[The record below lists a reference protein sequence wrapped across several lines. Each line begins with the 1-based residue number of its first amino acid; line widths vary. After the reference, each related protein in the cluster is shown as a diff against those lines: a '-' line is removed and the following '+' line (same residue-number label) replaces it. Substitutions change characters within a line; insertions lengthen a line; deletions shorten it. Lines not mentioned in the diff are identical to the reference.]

1 MEMKE
6 RIINGAMELFMRYGI
21 KSITMDDLAS
31 HLGVSKKTIYQYVKD
46 KNDLVTHITKKHLA
60 EDTQITQKFNT
71 ESKDAVDEMIK
82 VSNHLRIS
90 STRINPVVIFD
101 MRKFFPDSWKL
112 FLEYKNN
119 CVGKVVISNL
129 ERGIAEGY
137 YRSNINIS
145 VLSALKQLEIEM
157 GFDPAFFPLDQ
168 INPFDVQLE
177 LFEHFLYGI
186 LTNEGLTKYNEYKQ
200 INHE

>member
-31 HLGVSKKTIYQYVKD
+31 YLGVSKKTIYQYVKD
-46 KNDLVTHITKKHLA
+46 KNDLVSLITKKHLT
-60 EDTQITQKFNT
+60 EDTELTEKFVT

-82 VSNHLRIS
+82 ISNHLRSNS
-90 STRINPVVIFD
+90 SKINPAVVFD
-101 MRKFFPDSWKL
+101 MRKFFPNAWKI
-112 FLEYKNN
+112 FLDYKNN

-129 ERGIAEGY
+129 ERGIREGY
-137 YRSNINIS
+137 YRSDINVSI
-145 VLSALKQLEIEM
+145 LSALKQLEIEM

-168 INPFDVQLE
+168 VNPYDVQME

-186 LTNEGLTKYNEYKQ
+186 LTKEGLDKYNEYKQ
-200 INHE
+200 NNHE